1 MVCSPKE
8 VCSRIRGK
16 ANNDVSFHANIR
28 VPYFVLVIKLE
39 KQNWVPGEKRESFQ
53 RRTDCVFGDG

>member
-1 MVCSPKE
+1 M
-8 VCSRIRGK
+8 
-16 ANNDVSFHANIR
+16 SFHANMR
-28 VPYFVLVIKLE
+28 VQCFVLVIKLE